1 MVRGQP
7 PVRYCRIPAWSWS
20 PGGQRFKVVV
30 HLVRDPLKSII
41 SRSNFNGRSVTW
53 VGGFVACLTSVIP
66 TRALDQYGKGGG
78 VGWYEIAEELLHSNT
93 TRRRQLRTKRK
104 RGGEPPPIDLERDL
118 SRKQRLRV
126 DVKLLVSLR
135 HYVTWN
141 SFVERVASI
150 RLRVEDLG
158 YDAIQQLCEAL
169 PELWVPSGTHGKGA
183 CPSQGTVAAALESL
197 HTNVNHEHVTVRAGL
212 SKNTVTWARLGD
224 MDWANTALAQAMALR
239 YGYDEE
245 WNAKTPPSHLLLP
258 KERLKQLGA
267 QAEFG
272 FTELGQWY
280 YRLPPG
286 AAEGLDHHP
295 RPHSHS
301 SSNSSHS
308 RQGAGEKSPVGRA
321 FSGNQEQ

>member
-1 MVRGQP
+1 M
-7 PVRYCRIPAWSWS
+7 
-20 PGGQRFKVVV
+20 VV

-41 SRSNFNGRSVTW
+41 SRSNFNARSVTW

-66 TRALDQYGKGGG
+66 TRALDQHGRSGG
-78 VGWYEIAEELLHSNT
+78 VGWYEIAEELMQSNT
-93 TRRRQLRTKRK
+93 MRRRQLRRKRAK

-118 SRKQRLRV
+118 SRKERLRV

-141 SFVERVASI
+141 SFVERVASL

-169 PELWVPSGTHGKGA
+169 PELWASPGTSSTGA
-183 CPSQGTVAAALESL
+183 CPSQEAVAAALESL
-197 HTNVNHEHVTVRAGL
+197 STHVNHEHVTVRAGL

-239 YGYDEE
+239 YGYDDEE
-245 WNAKTPPSHLLLP
+245 RNATTPSHLLLP
-258 KERLKQLGA
+258 KERLKELEA
-267 QAEFG
+267 QTEFG

-280 YRLPPG
+280 YRLPG
-286 AAEGLDHHP
+286 ADAAAAAGMGKRAGRRIHHESDSTTQGLTP
-295 RPHSHS
+295 W
-301 SSNSSHS
+301 
-308 RQGAGEKSPVGRA
+308 G
-321 FSGNQEQ
+321 